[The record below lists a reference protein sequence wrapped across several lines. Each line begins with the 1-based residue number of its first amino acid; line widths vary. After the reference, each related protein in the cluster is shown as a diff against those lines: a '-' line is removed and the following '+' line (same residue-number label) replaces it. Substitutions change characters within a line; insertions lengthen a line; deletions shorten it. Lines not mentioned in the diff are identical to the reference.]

1 MKKIISIATAVFAVS
16 AMSSTDAVHAQTPS
30 WYGGVAYGQSK
41 SNVNAGEVNDFLRSV
56 GYGSPSTSVD
66 DKDKAYRFVLGYRLS
81 PAVALEAFYA
91 DLGNYGSRSNVATPF
106 IGSVS
111 ADYSAKGFGVDL
123 ILSAPLT
130 DVFSVYGRLGVIQAK
145 TEASFSSSGSVALLR
160 GGGSKNKT
168 GPHFG
173 VGLQYEISPTIGLR
187 GEVETYRKL
196 GDESTGGELKVDAI
210 SLGAIFRF

>member
-1 MKKIISIATAVFAVS
+1 MKKIISIATAVLAVS
-16 AMSSTDAVHAQTPS
+16 AMSSTDAVYAQTPS

-91 DLGNYGSRSNVATPF
+91 DVGNYGSRSNVATPF

-111 ADYSAKGFGVDL
+111 ADYSAKGFGTPRAPRSVSKRCGRASMKP
-123 ILSAPLT
+123 SAEAASAAART
-130 DVFSVYGRLGVIQAK
+130 SESDASGR
-145 TEASFSSSGSVALLR
+145 
-160 GGGSKNKT
+160 
-168 GPHFG
+168 P
-173 VGLQYEISPTIGLR
+173 
-187 GEVETYRKL
+187 
-196 GDESTGGELKVDAI
+196 
-210 SLGAIFRF
+210 